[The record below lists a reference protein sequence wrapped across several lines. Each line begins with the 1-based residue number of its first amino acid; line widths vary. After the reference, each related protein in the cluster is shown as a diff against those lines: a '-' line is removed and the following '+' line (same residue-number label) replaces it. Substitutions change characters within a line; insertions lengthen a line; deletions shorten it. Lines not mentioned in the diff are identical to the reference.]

1 MRQMYFNGSLKN
13 KYPELYNI
21 MKEEETQ
28 LLKSY
33 KDGTL
38 KEKNIY
44 MYNVIDNTYKN
55 LSFRKE

>member
-1 MRQMYFNGSLKN
+1 
-13 KYPELYNI
+13 